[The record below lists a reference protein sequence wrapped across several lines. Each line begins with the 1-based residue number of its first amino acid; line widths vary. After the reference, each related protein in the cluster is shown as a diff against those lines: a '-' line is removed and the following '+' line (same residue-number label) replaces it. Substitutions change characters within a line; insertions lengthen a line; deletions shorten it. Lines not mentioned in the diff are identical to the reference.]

1 MNFPK
6 TLFSNLVIVFAKK
19 KVNNEMVGGSLF
31 FRDKKNLYGRYW
43 GCQEE
48 YDCLHFECCYYQGIE
63 YCIKNNLEKFDPGV
77 QGEHKIKRG
86 FSPTETFS
94 AHWIA
99 DDRFREAI
107 DDFVLREE
115 KHINHY
121 LEDAKRLL
129 PFKTV

>member
-1 MNFPK
+1 M
-6 TLFSNLVIVFAKK
+6 LL
-19 KVNNEMVGGSLF
+19 L
-31 FRDKKNLYGRYW
+31 
-43 GCQEE
+43 
-48 YDCLHFECCYYQGIE
+48 
-63 YCIKNNLEKFDPGV
+63 
-77 QGEHKIKRG
+77 IKRG

-115 KHINHY
+115 RHINHY

>member
-1 MNFPK
+1 MK
-6 TLFSNLVIVFAKK
+6 IKKFSKKPTDIESRVGADPVICYP
-19 KVNNEMVGGSLF
+19 NES
-31 FRDKKNLYGRYW
+31 
-43 GCQEE
+43 
-48 YDCLHFECCYYQGIE
+48 
-63 YCIKNNLEKFDPGV
+63 IKNNLEKFDPGV

-115 KHINHY
+115 RHINHY